1 MRLFIDSANL
11 DDIRQAMAS
20 GAVSGVTTNPSI
32 MAKEPKGEFDKHLQ
46 KIADLVG
53 HRPISAEV
61 VAGTPESMVQ
71 EALALVGTV
80 DGNIDIKVPMSW
92 DNMRVIDC
100 LVDHHIRVNATCL
113 FTEQQAIMAL
123 NAGASYVSLFYN
135 RARDLSVD
143 TFRWIDSVRN
153 LIDKD
158 YGGGTY
164 IICGSIRS
172 AEDVRACAM
181 AGAHIVTASLPIIK
195 AMCTHPGTDV
205 AVDQF
210 NRDFASWLEV

>member
-11 DDIRQAMAS
+11 ADIQQAMAS

-32 MAKEPKGEFDKHLQ
+32 LAREPKGAFNAHIQ
-46 KIADLVG
+46 KVADLARGCPV
-53 HRPISAEV
+53 SAEV
-61 VAGTPESMVQ
+61 VAATQDEVVQ
-71 EALALVGTV
+71 EALALVGEV
-80 DGNIDIKVPMSW
+80 QGNINIKVPLAW
-92 DNMRVIDC
+92 NTLPTIDC
-100 LVDHHIRVNATCL
+100 LASHDIRVNATCI

-123 NAGASYVSLFYN
+123 NAGATFVSLFYN
-135 RARDLSVD
+135 RARDLGIDVL
-143 TFRWIDSVRN
+143 RWVSNTHN
-153 LIDKD
+153 LIDK
-158 YGGGTY
+158 YGFTGS

-195 AMCTHPGTDV
+195 AMCSHPGTDV